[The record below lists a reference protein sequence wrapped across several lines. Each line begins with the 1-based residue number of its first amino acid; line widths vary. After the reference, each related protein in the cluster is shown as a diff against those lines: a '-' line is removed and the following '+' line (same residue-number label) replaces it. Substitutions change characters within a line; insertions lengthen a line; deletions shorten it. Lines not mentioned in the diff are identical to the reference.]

1 MEPTV
6 AKLLLVDDD
15 TTILH
20 VMKDALMDAGFQV
33 ESAESGAGALKAIQQ
48 KNYDLLITDILMPEI
63 DGLAV
68 IDKAIGSNPNISILA
83 ISGGGPD
90 KDGGDLLDAALTC
103 GADAI
108 LQKPFRPDELV
119 RTVKALVR

>member
-1 MEPTV
+1 MGR
-6 AKLLLVDDD
+6 LLIVDDD
-15 TTILH
+15 KSVLN
-20 VMKDALMDAGFQV
+20 VMKQALINAQFDV
-33 ESAESGAGALKAIQQ
+33 ESATNGKDAIELLQSSSF
-48 KNYDLLITDILMPEI
+48 DLLITDILMPEI

-68 IDKAIGSNPNISILA
+68 IDHAISHHQDIGILA

-108 LQKPFRPDELV
+108 LQKPFRPDELI
-119 RTVKALVR
+119 RTVKALLR

>member
-1 MEPTV
+1 M

-15 TTILH
+15 MSILLI
-20 VMKDALMDAGFQV
+20 MKTSLAEANFQV
-33 ESAESGAGALKAIQQ
+33 QSAESGADALKMLK
-48 KNYDLLITDILMPEI
+48 KNKYDLLITDILMPEI

-68 IDKAIGSNPNISILA
+68 IDEAIAENPDISILA
-83 ISGGGPD
+83 ISGGGAH
-90 KDGGDLLDAALTC
+90 KDGGDLLDAALTS

-119 RTVKALVR
+119 RTVKALLR